1 MSESSFD
8 LDQDFWFFRFNF
20 AGEKGKT
27 VYYNTL

>member
-8 LDQDFWFFRFNF
+8 LDQDFCRFNF